1 MSQFKKEKVRTAILS
16 AATQLFTEKGYAN
29 TTVGEIARKSGIAQ
43 GNVYHYFDS
52 KFDIFIT
59 IFQPWFESKLDS
71 LERRL
76 VHIRDRRARL
86 RAILLAL
93 WRDIPEADNGF
104 HNNLMQALVIKKPE
118 ERYSRAH
125 LHKMEM
131 RLASLLRSS
140 LAAGRQE
147 ILRDNLF
154 LHLAFMASDGFTIS
168 HKLVGESRK
177 ISRIVDMTCHLL
189 LSEPKRTSPST
200 RSANGRRRQTLS

>member
-1 MSQFKKEKVRTAILS
+1 MAQFKKEKVRAAILS
-16 AATQLFTEKGYAN
+16 AATQLFTEKEYAG

-43 GNVYHYFDS
+43 GNVYHYFES

-59 IFQPWFESKLDS
+59 IFQPWFESQLDA

-76 VHIRDRRARL
+76 AHIQNRRVRL

-104 HNNLMQALVIKKPE
+104 HNNLMQALVMKKPE

-125 LHKMEM
+125 LHKMEI
-131 RLASLLRSS
+131 RLASLMRSC
-140 LAAGRQE
+140 LAAGQQN

-168 HKLVGESRK
+168 HKLVGESAK
-177 ISRIVDMTCHLL
+177 ISRIVDMTCQLL
-189 LSEPKRTSPST
+189 LSEPAETPPSAPTGWHRRKRS
-200 RSANGRRRQTLS
+200 